1 MQTTVA
7 TPLMAYALA
16 MLVAMPVPAERASRV
31 PTITLSTRAA
41 ITHPLLPAQC
51 SPVDGPLPLMRPQPL
66 AGMCARDELVSRS
79 CARSGGD
86 SRSDAQYAL
95 QVGDRARRAGA
106 AVSCGCLEKRFVQT
120 ITDGII
126 LLT

>member
-1 MQTTVA
+1 
-7 TPLMAYALA
+7 MAYALA

-66 AGMCARDELVSRS
+66 EACTRVMSWYPA
-79 CARSGGD
+79 A
-86 SRSDAQYAL
+86 AL
-95 QVGDRARRAGA
+95 AQVGTAGQMHSMLCRWA
-106 AVSCGCLEKRFVQT
+106 IGLGVQ
-120 ITDGII
+120 G
-126 LLT
+126 LRCPVVV